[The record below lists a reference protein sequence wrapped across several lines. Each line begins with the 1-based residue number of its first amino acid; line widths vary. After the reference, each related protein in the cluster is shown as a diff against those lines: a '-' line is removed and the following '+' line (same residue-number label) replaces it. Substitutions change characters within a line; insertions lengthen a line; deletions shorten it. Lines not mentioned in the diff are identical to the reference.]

1 MPRVRRDVDAV
12 AEVAGCDTVDSSR
25 YLAYGPR
32 VAARCDGADYRRSY
46 HAAQQRQGR
55 RGLPRGAASETRV
68 AYYRQDQGYGGDG
81 EA

>member
-12 AEVAGCDTVDSSR
+12 AEVAGGDTVDSSR

-32 VAARCDGADYRRSY
+32 GAARCDGADYRRSY
-46 HAAQQRQGR
+46 HGAQQRQGR
-55 RGLPRGAASETRV
+55 RGLPRGTASETID
-68 AYYRQDQGYGGDG
+68 AYHRQYQGCGGDG